1 MDEVIFLEVLEGDAV
16 HARHRLDRFPVT
28 VGRGYFNDVILDD
41 PKVSAAHLRLERL
54 EDGSVVLRDVGSQN
68 GTFRVEPWAPLAE
81 LTLSQ
86 DSRVQVGDTV
96 LRFRGRG
103 YDVPHTL
110 VAEAP
115 VAPQQRL
122 FERPQAFIV
131 AMGAAVLASV
141 LSTFLLSYERTD
153 WGDMLF
159 SVLLPAALA
168 LFWAGGWSI
177 ASRIARRQ
185 FHYRAHA
192 AIGSLVLMGSICLPA
207 VLTVLGFSFSLG
219 AVIPWVSMIG
229 YLGLM
234 GWGLFWH
241 LRYVTRWD
249 SRRLGAMVAAVVLGF
264 GLLSQAQN
272 LLGREEF
279 TTVLNFPRT
288 LMPAS
293 FRLVPAS
300 SMDEFFEETAE
311 LQEEVDK
318 LAREE

>member
-1 MDEVIFLEVLEGDAV
+1 VDEVIFLEVLEGDAV

-54 EDGSVVLRDVGSQN
+54 EDGSVVLRDLGSQN
-68 GTFRVEPWAPLAE
+68 GTFRVEPWAPLVE
-81 LTLSQ
+81 LALSQ

-96 LRFRGRG
+96 LRFRGRT
-103 YDVPHTL
+103 YEVPHTL

-122 FERPQAFIV
+122 FEQRPAFIGALAA
-131 AMGAAVLASV
+131 AMTASA
-141 LSTFLLSYERTD
+141 LSTYLLSYERTD
-153 WGDMLF
+153 WGDMLI
-159 SVLLPAALA
+159 SVLMPAALA

-192 AIGSLVLMGSICLPA
+192 TIGSLALMAAICLPS

-219 AVIPWVSMIG
+219 SAIDWLTLICF
-229 YLGLM
+229 LGLM

-249 SRRLGAMVAAVVLGF
+249 SRRLGSMVGAVVLGF
-264 GLLSQAQN
+264 GLLINASV
-272 LLGREEF
+272 LLGNEDF
-279 TTVLNFPRT
+279 TTVLSFPRS

-300 SMDEFFEETAE
+300 STDEFFEEMTD
-311 LQEEVDK
+311 LQEAVDK

>member
-1 MDEVIFLEVLEGDAV
+1 VDEVIFLEVLEGDSV